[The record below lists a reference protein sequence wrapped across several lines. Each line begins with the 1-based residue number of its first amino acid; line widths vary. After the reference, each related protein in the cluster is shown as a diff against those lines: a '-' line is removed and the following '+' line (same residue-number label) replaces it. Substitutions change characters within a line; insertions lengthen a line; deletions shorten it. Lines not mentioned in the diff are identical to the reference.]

1 MKTLQALS
9 LRVVVAALFLFVLFL
24 VYRQGLNGGFFFDDA
39 VNILASEGVKVS
51 GISAEALR
59 NVWNSGIAGPLG
71 RPISMLTFAANYY
84 FGAFN
89 PYWFKLTN
97 LFIHSVNA
105 VLVYCLCLLLIKTTR
120 AMPGDA
126 TRLHV
131 LALII
136 AALWALN
143 PIQVTSVLYVVQR
156 MTSLSSMFVLIA
168 LVLHVW
174 ARQEQD
180 WGRSALA
187 CLAMAWAVCLPLAML
202 SKETGILFVLYV
214 AVYEAILHRYLT
226 GRFDRF
232 ARLYLLLL
240 GLASAVLVLYLWLGQ
255 ANLLRGYET
264 RTFTLA
270 ERVLTEP
277 RIVWEYVMMIS
288 LPSLPRFGVYHDDFV
303 ISSGLL
309 QPPETLLAI
318 GGLVA
323 SVAVSWLLRIKAPI
337 ISFGIAWFLV
347 GHSLESTIFPLELM
361 HEHRNYLPSLGI
373 VILIAPVLMSE
384 KMKMPAFR
392 LAMGCCVAGF
402 VTYFALIT
410 HLRANM
416 YENEYKRTQI
426 EAEYHPDSV
435 RAQYDAGAVLVN
447 MYNRDRVPIL
457 ASMADRHFE
466 RANSLD
472 GTYKLALV
480 GRLQLDCI
488 TENSARP
495 EVYEELKDRIAHGKW
510 MPNDRTVMHAIADMS
525 NAGTL
530 CLSREQVDALFSSA
544 LGNVSAS
551 VEDRTVV
558 YSDYAS
564 YLWIGQNDYG
574 AARSVLEAS
583 VAADQGNV
591 LNRLNLLQLLRLLG
605 DREGVLNLY
614 ADLKKRELG
623 RRYLARFQAIA
634 GELRAEGVV
643 RDEN

>member
-1 MKTLQALS
+1 MKTLQKLS
-9 LRVVVAALFLFVLFL
+9 LRAVVAAVFLFLLFL
-24 VYRQGLNGGFFFDDA
+24 VYRPGLNGGFFFDDS
-39 VNILASEGVKVS
+39 VNILLSEGVKIR

-59 NVWNSGIAGPLG
+59 NAWNSGVAGPLG
-71 RPISMLTFAANYY
+71 RPISMLTFAANHY

-97 LFIHSVNA
+97 LFIHSLNA
-105 VLVYCLCLLLIKTTR
+105 VLVYCLCLLLIKTAR

-131 LALII
+131 SALAI
-136 AALWALN
+136 AALWAFN

-156 MTSLSSMFVLIA
+156 MTSLSSMFVLIG
-168 LVLHVW
+168 LVLYIW
-174 ARQEQD
+174 ARQKQG
-180 WGRSALA
+180 WGRSAWA
-187 CLAMAWAVCLPLAML
+187 CLAMAWGVCLPLAVL

-214 AVYEAILHRYLT
+214 AVYEAILHRNLAD
-226 GRFDRF
+226 RFDRF
-232 ARLYLLLL
+232 ASLYFLLL
-240 GLASAVLVLYLWLGQ
+240 GLAGAALILFLWFGP

-264 RTFTLA
+264 RSFTLA

-303 ISSGLL
+303 ISRSLL
-309 QPPETLLAI
+309 QPLETLVAI

-323 SVAVSWLLRIKAPI
+323 SVAVSWLLRIRAPI
-337 ISFGIAWFLV
+337 ISFGIAWFLA
-347 GHSLESTIFPLELM
+347 GHSLESTVFPLELM

-373 VILIAPVLMSE
+373 VLLIAPVLMSE

-392 LAMGCCVAGF
+392 WAMGCCVTGLLI
-402 VTYFALIT
+402 YFALIT
-410 HLRANM
+410 HLRADM

-447 MYNRDRVPIL
+447 IYNQDRVPIL

-488 TENSARP
+488 TEKSARS
-495 EVYEELKDRIAHGKW
+495 EVYEKLKGEIAHGKW
-510 MPNDRTVMHAIADMS
+510 IPVDRTVMHAIADMS
-525 NAGTL
+525 NAGNL
-530 CLSREQVDALFSSA
+530 CLSREQVDGLFSSA
-544 LGNVSAS
+544 LGNQSAS
-551 VEDRTVV
+551 VEDRSVV

-564 YLWIGQNDYG
+564 YLWIGQNDYE
-574 AARSVLEAS
+574 AARRVLEAS

-614 ADLKKRELG
+614 ADLRKRDLG
-623 RRYLARFQAIA
+623 RRDLAKFRAIA

>member
-1 MKTLQALS
+1 MKTLQKLS
-9 LRVVVAALFLFVLFL
+9 LRAVVAAVFLFLLFL
-24 VYRQGLNGGFFFDDA
+24 VYRPGLNGGFFFDDA
-39 VNILASEGVKVS
+39 VNILLSEGVKIR
-51 GISAEALR
+51 GMSAEALR
-59 NVWNSGIAGPLG
+59 NAWNSGVAGPLG
-71 RPISMLTFAANYY
+71 RPISMLTFAANHY

-97 LFIHSVNA
+97 LFIHSLNA
-105 VLVYCLCLLLIKTTR
+105 VLVYCLCLLLIKASR
-120 AMPGDA
+120 ATPGNA

-131 LALII
+131 SALAI

-156 MTSLSSMFVLIA
+156 MTSLSSMFVLMG
-168 LVLHVW
+168 LVLHIW
-174 ARQEQD
+174 ARQQQG
-180 WGRSALA
+180 WGRSALS
-187 CLAMAWAVCLPLAML
+187 CLAVAWGVCLPLAML
-202 SKETGILFVLYV
+202 SKETGVLFVLYV
-214 AVYEAILHRYLT
+214 AVYEAILHRYLA

-232 ARLYLLLL
+232 ARLYFLLL
-240 GLASAVLVLYLWLGQ
+240 GLASAALILELWVGP
-255 ANLLRGYET
+255 ASLLRSYEM
-264 RTFTLA
+264 RSFTLA

-277 RIVWEYVMMIS
+277 RIVWDYVMMIS

-303 ISSGLL
+303 ISRSLL
-309 QPPETLLAI
+309 QPLETLVAI

-323 SVAVSWLLRIKAPI
+323 SVAVSWLLKMRAPF
-337 ISFGIAWFLV
+337 ISFGIAWFLA

-392 LAMGCCVAGF
+392 WAMGCS
-402 VTYFALIT
+402 VTGLLVYFALTT
-410 HLRANM
+410 HLRADM

-426 EAEYHPDSV
+426 EAQYHPDSV

-447 MYNRDRVPIL
+447 MYNRDRAPIL

-488 TENSARP
+488 TEKSARP
-495 EVYEELKDRIAHGKW
+495 EVFEELKDRIAHGKW
-510 MPNDRTVMHAIADMS
+510 IPNDRTVMHAIADMS
-525 NAGTL
+525 SGGTL
-530 CLSREQVDALFSSA
+530 CLSREQVDALFASA
-544 LGNVSAS
+544 IGNGSAS
-551 VEDRTVV
+551 TEDRTVV

-564 YLWIGQNDYG
+564 YLWVGQNDYE
-574 AARSVLEAS
+574 AARRVLEAS

-614 ADLKKRELG
+614 ADLKNRDLG
-623 RRYLARFQAIA
+623 RPYLARFQAIA